1 MSELL
6 GDWLG
11 FLLLLASCVA
21 EDDDVLCAL
30 LLLLASCLA
39 EDIGLAFC
47 CFLAA
52 WLRMM

>member
-11 FLLLLASCVA
+11 FAALLASCV
-21 EDDDVLCAL
+21 
-30 LLLLASCLA
+30 A

-52 WLRMM
+52 WLRMMCCVHLPAVSIHLRD